1 MVDAWQL
8 LKGAEFAANV
18 YSSNKGP
25 SRILSFL
32 ILILGGADNVVSA
45 NVLSN
50 FLHNFSALYSRV
62 NKNFWNNI
70 IGKGLA

>member
-18 YSSNKGP
+18 YSSNTGP

-45 NVLSN
+45 NILSN
-50 FLHNFSALYSRV
+50 FLHNFSELYSRV

-70 IGKGLA
+70 IVKGLA